1 MQSGAHLF
9 VSASSGRREGERKTE
24 RGEKRAK
31 LEYDSINPAIERV
44 EWQARRAGTTERAF
58 QSMNRKKEE
67 MTKRWRRVGGGW
79 RRNDGKTSST
89 DDDDDEIPRSG
100 STNHEVKIDEP
111 LSGSS
116 RAQPDRKGRGG
127 GQTGVRKRRQILD
140 ESLLSDTESRRRDFS
155 RFILAIC
162 VTERLF

>member
-1 MQSGAHLF
+1 LQYARRPQIPRFKGHIFYVQSGAHLF

-67 MTKRWRRVGGGW
+67 MTKRWRRVGGGMMERHHQPMTMTMRFREVGRLITRW
-79 RRNDGKTSST
+79 RSTSLCRDRQGHSPIGK
-89 DDDDDEIPRSG
+89 DEG
-100 STNHEVKIDEP
+100 ED
-111 LSGSS
+111 
-116 RAQPDRKGRGG
+116 GRGWERG
-127 GQTGVRKRRQILD
+127 GK
-140 ESLLSDTESRRRDFS
+140 F
-155 RFILAIC
+155 
-162 VTERLF
+162 

>member
-58 QSMNRKKEE
+58 QSMNRKKGGNDETVE
-67 MTKRWRRVGGGW
+67 KGGRRVEEARW
-79 RRNDGKTSST
+79 KDIINR
-89 DDDDDEIPRSG
+89 
-100 STNHEVKIDEP
+100 
-111 LSGSS
+111 
-116 RAQPDRKGRGG
+116 
-127 GQTGVRKRRQILD
+127 
-140 ESLLSDTESRRRDFS
+140 
-155 RFILAIC
+155 
-162 VTERLF
+162 